1 MDTNPTEGNQSPPIL
16 ATARG
21 LPPETREVV
30 IKLKGEGL
38 TNRQIVKE
46 TGVSLGSVSNITRH
60 QAQDKGRTIAHK
72 RKRKR
77 GFHVEPS
84 KKRTA
89 KSKGTHTIAK
99 RYKLP
104 GAIVTR
110 LKKEAPQHG
119 SIGRA
124 LQLATDL
131 LVRLNKPLK
140 IEMPEGAGAAVVGQ
154 TYKIT
159 PRTAALIDRLSVQYG
174 TRGAVLAA
182 CARILAAGENMKLR
196 ILESGE

>member
-1 MDTNPTEGNQSPPIL
+1 MPTNQINPGPPIL
-16 ATARG
+16 ASSAPRG
-21 LPPETREVV
+21 LPLETREWVLR
-30 IKLKGEGL
+30 LKAAGR
-38 TNRQIVKE
+38 TNRQIVTE
-46 TGVSLGSVSNITRH
+46 TGVSLGSVSNITRL
-60 QAQDKGRTIAHK
+60 QALDRGHNDTK
-72 RKRKR
+72 RER
-77 GFHVEPS
+77 GFKMEPI
-84 KKRTA
+84 KKRRPPRN
-89 KSKGTHTIAK
+89 KNTHTIAK

-104 GAIVTR
+104 AATVTR

-124 LQLATDL
+124 LQLATEL

-140 IEMPEGAGAAVVGQ
+140 IEMPEGTGASIVGQ

-159 PRTAALIDRLSVQYG
+159 PRTAELIDRLAEQYG

-196 ILESGE
+196 VLEGSE